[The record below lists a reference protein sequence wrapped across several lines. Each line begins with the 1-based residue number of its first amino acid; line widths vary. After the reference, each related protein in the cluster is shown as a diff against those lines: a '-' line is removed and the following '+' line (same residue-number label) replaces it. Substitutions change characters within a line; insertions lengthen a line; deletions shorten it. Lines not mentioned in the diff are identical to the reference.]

1 MKYFS
6 FIAVLLVLLSGCAA
20 VERTKVL
27 PNDPDFSPILPE
39 DEDSRLVPTGSLFNT
54 HYVNSI
60 YSDLKAHQVGDIILV
75 TLSENTQANK
85 SALTEYTKEN
95 SSTLKPVIGLGGNAT
110 INKRSIQ
117 LGINQKS
124 DFSGDSASD
133 QSNSLSG
140 SISVHVIK
148 VLPNGNLVI
157 RGEKWMTLNS
167 GDEYIRL
174 TGTIRA
180 LDIDADN
187 SILSTKVANAR
198 IQYSGTGT
206 FADVQE
212 QGWLSKF
219 FNSMWW
225 PW

>member
-1 MKYFS
+1 
-6 FIAVLLVLLSGCAA
+6 
-20 VERTKVL
+20 
-27 PNDPDFSPILPE
+27 
-39 DEDSRLVPTGSLFNT
+39 
-54 HYVNSI
+54 VNSI